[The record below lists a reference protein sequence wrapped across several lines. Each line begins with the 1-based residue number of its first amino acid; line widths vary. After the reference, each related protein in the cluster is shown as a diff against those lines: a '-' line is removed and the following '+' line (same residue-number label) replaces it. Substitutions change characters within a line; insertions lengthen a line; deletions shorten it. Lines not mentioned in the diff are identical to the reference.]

1 MKDLAKVADLIM
13 EQCALVGASDAVLIV
28 TDSNKLDIAKAIYSS
43 AQNFT
48 NKTKLVSMEPAS
60 LDGEEPPSHIAK
72 AMQCADIIFALTT
85 WSITHTC
92 ASKSAMQKGAKIIS
106 MPAVTAQLVK
116 DYVPV
121 DYGKLKELSNALAG
135 ILSDGKSVRII
146 SAIGTDL
153 TLNIAGRKGIAMYGI
168 CEPGR
173 FINLPDGEALVS
185 PVSADGILV
194 VDGSMPP
201 DSPTEWGIIG
211 KIKTPIVL
219 QIEAGKITSIS
230 GGKEAGVLKN
240 VFAAFPD
247 EAKAVAEL
255 GIGTNPLA
263 KVIGNITV
271 DEKALGTIHIAFG
284 NSANIGG
291 TNDVP
296 IHLDAVITSPTVWVD
311 NLCILYDG
319 ILCFDHADRS
329 RGNLRG

>member
-13 EQCALVGASDAVLIV
+13 EQCARVGASDAVLIV
-28 TDSNKLDIAKAIYSS
+28 TDSNKLDIAKAFHSS

-48 NKTKLVSMEPAS
+48 DNAKLVSMTPAS
-60 LDGEEPPSHIAK
+60 LDGEEPPSHIAE
-72 AMQCADIIFALTT
+72 AMQHADIIFALTT
-85 WSITHTC
+85 WSITHTS
-92 ASKSAMQKGAKIIS
+92 ASKSAMQKGAKVIS

-135 ILSDGKSVRII
+135 ILSDGKSVRIT

-153 TLNIAGRKGIAMYGI
+153 TLNIAGRKGIAMYGA
-168 CEPGR
+168 CERGG
-173 FINLPDGEALVS
+173 FINLPDGEALIS
-185 PVSADGILV
+185 PVNADGTLV

-211 KIKTPIVL
+211 KIKTPIIL
-219 QIEAGKITSIS
+219 QIKGGKITSIS
-230 GGKEAGVLKN
+230 GGKEAVVLKK
-240 VFAAFPD
+240 VLAAFP
-247 EAKAVAEL
+247 ETAKVIAEL
-255 GIGTNPLA
+255 GVGTNPIA

-296 IHLDAVITSPTVWVD
+296 IHLDAVITSSTVFID
-311 NLCILYDG
+311 DTCILQEG
-319 ILCFDHADRS
+319 VLCVR
-329 RGNLRG
+329 